1 LIQSL
6 YPLTGSDNIDLAHRP
21 CASSSNAGDRTFL
34 LRIPV
39 SPPKTANA
47 DVCLLVRVR
56 FKVIRL
62 VFRVTVRVTL
72 VLGLG
77 LLKLLL
83 QLGVGLGLVV
93 KVSVWVKIILKA
105 ELV

>member
-1 LIQSL
+1 MCIVVECRTPDIS
-6 YPLTGSDNIDLAHRP
+6 PPHTG
-21 CASSSNAGDRTFL
+21 F
-34 LRIPV
+34 
-39 SPPKTANA
+39 PPKTANA

>member
-1 LIQSL
+1 VCIVVECRRPDIS
-6 YPLTGSDNIDLAHRP
+6 PPHTGFHP
-21 CASSSNAGDRTFL
+21 
-34 LRIPV
+34 P
-39 SPPKTANA
+39 PPKTAIA